1 MILYAIIS
9 QTESSM
15 EVESIYTRKIK
26 RDKKY
31 EKIKQ
36 SNYENDGVLYYK
48 SNVKLNGDLKGE

>member
-15 EVESIYTRKIK
+15 EVESIYKSKIK

-31 EKIKQ
+31 EKIKK

>member
-1 MILYAIIS
+1 MIDSLIARFV
-9 QTESSM
+9 M
-15 EVESIYTRKIK
+15 WWCKSIYTSKIK

-31 EKIKQ
+31 EKIKK